1 MDEFFVYILESENL
15 STLKATESP
24 WVNSWRE
31 KMSDANDDGAS
42 VKGTNRDE
50 RRERDK
56 GKQIYHPPVLYLG
69 HRAKRKEDERR
80 RKALERK
87 ARGKRPHGLSLRL
100 FSGAGDQARTG
111 DILLGRPTRRNQEVT
126 WIITLRLESNGLQR

>member
-1 MDEFFVYILESENL
+1 
-15 STLKATESP
+15 
-24 WVNSWRE
+24 
-31 KMSDANDDGAS
+31 MSHANDDVTS

-87 ARGKRPHGLSLRL
+87 ARGKRPHGLSLYLKTSSSSRD
-100 FSGAGDQARTG
+100 AGSRVSTPMWS
-111 DILLGRPTRRNQEVT
+111 LPRRSSTQVC
-126 WIITLRLESNGLQR
+126 